1 MVSDLLPAEILT
13 IIDAISTAV
22 LAVITYFYAKETGL
36 IRKTAQHPNFS
47 LQPTLYTSES
57 NDNNKTGKSSSA
69 LLTELN
75 LINNGLPANDIRLDC
90 SWVGKNSSESSSVSV
105 RKFYIMSLSNNG
117 NSILDGV
124 PIQDIINEGQ
134 HLLVSLIC
142 KDTKGEVYS
151 TRFDMDFQT
160 INSESRKVAYEYL
173 RNSKPKQ

>member
-1 MVSDLLPAEILT
+1 MINDLLPAEILT
-13 IIDAISTAV
+13 IIDAVSTAV

-57 NDNNKTGKSSSA
+57 NNNNTDQASSA
-69 LLTELN
+69 FLTKLN

-90 SWVGKNSSESSSVSV
+90 SWVGKNSPQSTPVNIK
-105 RKFYIMSLSNNG
+105 KFYIMSLSNNG
-117 NSILDGV
+117 NSILNGV

-134 HLLVSLIC
+134 HLLVSLTC
-142 KDTKGEVYS
+142 KDTKGELYS
-151 TRFDMDFQT
+151 TSFDMDFQT

-173 RNSKPKQ
+173 RNFNPKE

>member
-1 MVSDLLPAEILT
+1 MINDLLPAEILT
-13 IIDAISTAV
+13 IIDAVSTAV

-57 NDNNKTGKSSSA
+57 NSNNTDQASSA
-69 LLTELN
+69 FLTKLN

-90 SWVGKNSSESSSVSV
+90 SWVGKNSPQSTPVNI

-117 NSILDGV
+117 NSILNGV

-134 HLLVSLIC
+134 HLLVSLTC

-173 RNSKPKQ
+173 RNFNPKE